1 MGKEQHTTEQEYR
14 LASRAGHPADTV
26 VEIGAGKDRVRIGG
40 GHFGLIAGPCSVES
54 EEQIVRIAKAVKAAG
69 ATLLRGGAF
78 KPRTSPYDFQGLG
91 TDALY
96 MLVKAREATG
106 LPIVTELMSEKELP
120 LFLDLVDVIQIGS
133 RNMQNYALL
142 KAVSRVHKPVLLK
155 RGYSSTVK
163 EWLLSA
169 EYLLSG
175 GNDQVILCERGVRGF
190 DSSTRNVL
198 DLAAIPLVKELSHL
212 PVIVDPSH
220 GTGRASLVAPMSL
233 AAAAS
238 GADGL
243 MIEVHVDPACSV
255 SDAAQTITP
264 DCLADITTHI
274 KALKNTL

>member
-1 MGKEQHTTEQEYR
+1 MEKLY
-14 LASRAGHPADTV
+14 SRSAHPSDTV
-26 VEIGAGKDRVRIGG
+26 VEIGAGKDRVLIGG
-40 GHFGLIAGPCSVES
+40 GNFALIAGPCSVES
-54 EEQIVRIAKAVKAAG
+54 EEQIVGIAKAVKAAG

-91 TDALY
+91 IEALE

-106 LPIVTELMSEKELP
+106 LPIVTELMSEKDLP
-120 LFLDLVDVIQIGS
+120 LFVDLVDVIQIGS

-142 KAVSRVHKPVLLK
+142 KAVSHVHKPVLLK
-155 RGYSSTVK
+155 RGYSCTVQ

-169 EYLLSG
+169 EYLLAG

-190 DSSTRNVL
+190 DSGTRNVL

-220 GTGRASLVAPMSL
+220 GTGRASLVPPMSL
-233 AAAAS
+233 AAAAA

-243 MIEVHVDPACSV
+243 LIEVHVNPACSV
-255 SDAAQTITP
+255 SDASQTITP
-264 DCLADITTHI
+264 ASLADISARI